1 MGNSSGPQDALL
13 TALHKGLPSTLPEF
27 LTHRRWFGGKARTIH
42 SVEVFDI
49 VPFCPGD
56 LGSYFIVARVRYA
69 SGPPEIYDIPLVCAS
84 GQTQGTHGDPGPVLR
99 IPRKDSADV
108 VFDDALSSH
117 QFLHCLLDAIAKGDS
132 FRGAK
137 GEVCAVPASGLR
149 SLWQPGQGTL
159 TPTVIKA
166 EQSNSSVIYEKR
178 LMLKL
183 FRKVEEGLNPDVE
196 IGSFLTEKSSFRNV
210 PPLAGHLDYSGPG
223 AAKIFLG
230 ILQGYVANEGDAW
243 QFTEK
248 ALADYFQ
255 KAGQTGHLSDSEVP
269 KMPLLA
275 LSSQPIPNQAR
286 RRIGPYLDSA
296 SLLGTRTAELH
307 LALASAPHIPDFAP
321 QPFSQAGQ
329 RALVNSVM
337 DLLTANF
344 HLLRQHKDGMPAPIQ
359 QEAEKVLGL
368 EERAQRH
375 IQLLLRN
382 RPSAMLTRIHGDYHL
397 GQVLVTG
404 TDFVI
409 IDFEGE
415 PARSLEERR
424 RKRSP
429 LQDVAGML
437 RSFHYAAYAPLLSG
451 NAQRDDTIGLGRW
464 AAHWL
469 EWVSVAF
476 LKAYLEVAGNSPFI
490 PRSREELAL
499 LLDLYLLEKAIYEL
513 GYELNNRPTW
523 VAIPLDGV
531 SQLLQDRNQ
540 SL

>member
-1 MGNSSGPQDALL
+1 
-13 TALHKGLPSTLPEF
+13 
-27 LTHRRWFGGKARTIH
+27 
-42 SVEVFDI
+42 
-49 VPFCPGD
+49 
-56 LGSYFIVARVRYA
+56 
-69 SGPPEIYDIPLVCAS
+69 
-84 GQTQGTHGDPGPVLR
+84 
-99 IPRKDSADV
+99 
-108 VFDDALSSH
+108 
-117 QFLHCLLDAIAKGDS
+117 
-132 FRGAK
+132 
-137 GEVCAVPASGLR
+137 
-149 SLWQPGQGTL
+149 
-159 TPTVIKA
+159 
-166 EQSNSSVIYEKR
+166 
-178 LMLKL
+178 
-183 FRKVEEGLNPDVE
+183 
-196 IGSFLTEKSSFRNV
+196 
-210 PPLAGHLDYSGPG
+210 
-223 AAKIFLG
+223 
-230 ILQGYVANEGDAW
+230 
-243 QFTEK
+243 
-248 ALADYFQ
+248 
-255 KAGQTGHLSDSEVP
+255 
-269 KMPLLA
+269 MPLLA

-464 AAHWL
+464 AAYWQEL
-469 EWVSVAF
+469 VSVAF